1 MHFINEKFKRW
12 VSVGG
17 DLGSL
22 HVSKAI
28 SSYLPCMQLS
38 LNSEGIH
45 SVSHWIRFFK
55 NNNILGLFCG
65 TSQSDK
71 GFQFERN
78 LRIAAFRLGL
88 PIICIEDFPGN
99 YNNVYE
105 NETSILIVENEFS
118 LRLYKNRGIRVSNFL
133 IFPSVRYDYLRP
145 GVNGA
150 LEKYLNHSVLWAGQP
165 EYQYNF
171 NSLMRI
177 APKLKE
183 LSLTLLFRA
192 HPGDIEYHNGTYA
205 KYFNSLNLSWLDVTN
220 KPIEPD
226 FFQKIS
232 LVFTQFS
239 SLGIEAGFYGV
250 PTVNVLFKDLGLQL
264 LLEKTGSDELMT
276 VKHNAAFLI
285 NDKESLENMAV
296 FFMDLTLRADV
307 IRNFKEL
314 YRVNEKQ
321 LPKLFSAIKDII
333 SIDIN

>member
-1 MHFINEKFKRW
+1 MHSTNDNLKRW
-12 VSVGG
+12 IAVGG

-22 HVSKAI
+22 QVSKAI
-28 SSYLPCMQLS
+28 SIYLSCKQLS
-38 LNSEGIH
+38 LNSDGIN
-45 SVSHWIRFFK
+45 SVYHWIHFLK
-55 NNNILGLFCG
+55 KNNILGLFCG

-99 YNNVYE
+99 YNDVNE
-105 NETSILIVENEFS
+105 TETSILIVENEFS
-118 LRLYKNRGIRVSNFL
+118 LRLYKNRGIRVPNFL
-133 IFPSVRYDYLRP
+133 IFPSIRYDYLRSNI
-145 GVNGA
+145 GEA
-150 LEKYLNHSVLWAGQP
+150 SAKCLNHSVLWAGQP

-171 NSLMRI
+171 NSLIRI

-183 LSLTLLFRA
+183 LSLTLMFRA

-250 PTVNVLFKDLGLQL
+250 PTVNVLFNDAGLQL

-285 NDKESLENMAV
+285 NDKESLENMG
-296 FFMDLTLRADV
+296 FFFKDLTLRAEV

-321 LPKLFSAIKDII
+321 LPKLFSTIKDII
-333 SIDIN
+333 